1 MGLTC
6 GGVRP
11 LELVSSVALQPQPNA
26 APSPGASGW
35 LDQAV
40 GSFGT
45 CSCAEMQPGMCL
57 FAFAGSSVKA
67 PKPATNGASAMMKR
81 AVRVCISAQ
90 EGEGPP
96 VWLWAAAAICK
107 SG

>member
-1 MGLTC
+1 M
-6 GGVRP
+6 
-11 LELVSSVALQPQPNA
+11 QPRAQ
-26 APSPGASGW
+26 APDGEAGW

-90 EGEGPP
+90 EGGFRESARVALGRRRYLQVRVIGRPGREQS
-96 VWLWAAAAICK
+96 A
-107 SG
+107 